1 MMTQKGCFRSDKPY
15 AGRWEL
21 DFRIN
26 QEDKVLDI
34 GSGDRPFPY
43 ATHLLDMR
51 EDNPLQE
58 RYGNKVVAP
67 DGKVFINGSAEDMS
81 MFEDN
86 EFDFIYTNHTIEH
99 IEDLP
104 KALNEISRVGKRG
117 FVACPSYEFE
127 VLLRPREDGH
137 IWFISYQDDV
147 LHIRRRKEYEYD
159 DFLAKLM
166 TKLYW
171 GIKDLAYHLESHNCV
186 GARFIWEI
194 RFFWED
200 KIDFVIDESLFP
212 NGKLMQEYCS
222 R

>member
-21 DFRIN
+21 DFRIDKG
-26 QEDKVLDI
+26 DKVLDI

>member
-1 MMTQKGCFRSDKPY
+1 MTQKGCFRSDKPY

-26 QEDKVLDI
+26 QGDKVLDI